1 MTPRPYQ
8 AAGREAVHK
17 AWQTYQKALV
27 VWPTGTGKT
36 ILFSLLSSD
45 ILQQGGRVLILAHR
59 HELLQQAQQKLLAA
73 TGIDSCVE
81 KAEETAY
88 GALERVTVGSV
99 QTMMNLSRLDRFP
112 RDYYSH
118 IVVDECHHCLTDSYQ
133 RIFAYFDK
141 AKVLGVTATPDR
153 GDLRDLG
160 RFFEIKAHEYL
171 LPQAIADGFL
181 CKIRAQMIPLKIDL
195 NSVNFGTNTEDEDI
209 GNALEPYIPQ
219 IAAELWKCCQS
230 RKLLIFAPLCAIAQK
245 IRDAMAAVG
254 FKAFYASGE
263 YRDEMKEWNAAGK
276 GACMVNAMLLTEG
289 YDHPLIDAVCF
300 LRPTRSRSLYA
311 QACGRGTRIHPLKE
325 YLLIPDFL
333 WLSEKY
339 SLCHPAHLLAES
351 DEVADIMVKR
361 SEAGA
366 GGGEEDIDME
376 SVETAQAEFL
386 QKREEALAKKL
397 AEQRRKK
404 AKLVDPLQ
412 FAVSIGD
419 EGLADYQPT
428 MPDEMKPATLEQLK
442 FLEEFGLATTD
453 MSSGMA
459 AKAQAA
465 IERRR
470 TQNLALPKQ
479 IRLLERFGFQH
490 VGRMK
495 RGEAGIL
502 ISRISAN
509 NWRVPENLSHLC
521 GKTVID
527 V

>member
-1 MTPRPYQ
+1 MKPRPYQ
-8 AAGREAVHK
+8 QEAREAVHA
-17 AWQTYQKALV
+17 AWKTYQRALV
-27 VWPTGTGKT
+27 VHPTGCGKT
-36 ILFSLLSSD
+36 ILFSLLAAD

-59 HELLQQAQQKLLAA
+59 AELLHQAQHKLVSA
-73 TGIDSCVE
+73 TGIDSAVE

-99 QTMMNLSRLDRFP
+99 QTMMNLSRLERFP

-153 GDLRDLG
+153 GDLKDLG

-171 LPQAIADGFL
+171 LPQAIAEGYL
-181 CKIRAQMIPLKIDL
+181 CKIRAKMIPLKIDL
-195 NSVNFGTNTEDEDI
+195 NSVNFGTRTEDEEI

-219 IAAELWKCCQS
+219 IADALWQCCRD
-230 RKLLIFAPLCAIAQK
+230 RKLLIFAPLCKIAQK
-245 IRDAMAAVG
+245 IRDAMGKAG
-254 FKAFYASGE
+254 FNSFYASGE
-263 YRDEMKEWNAAGK
+263 CRDDMKPWDAAGK

-289 YDHPLIDAVCF
+289 YDHPLIDAVCV
-300 LRPTRSRSLYA
+300 LRPTRVRALYS
-311 QACGRGTRIHPLKE
+311 QMIGRGTRIHPLKE

-333 WLSEKY
+333 WMSEKH
-339 SLCHPAHLLAES
+339 SLCHPAHLLADS
-351 DEVADIMVKR
+351 DEVAEIMVKK

-376 SVETAQAEFL
+376 SVADAQAEFL
-386 QKREEALAKKL
+386 KQREKALAKKL

-428 MPDEMKPATLEQLK
+428 MPAEAAPASLDQMQ
-442 FLEEFGLATTD
+442 FLEEFGLATTELCA
-453 MSSGMA
+453 GMA
-459 AKAQAA
+459 AKAIEA
-465 IERRR
+465 IEKRKA
-470 TQNLALPKQ
+470 QQLALPKQ

-490 VGRMK
+490 VGRMR
-495 RGEAGIL
+495 RGEAGTL

-509 NWRVPENLSHLC
+509 NWRVPENLEHL
-521 GKTVID
+521 TRIA
-527 V
+527 